1 MKKIIIPVDFSEH
14 SEFALEAAALL
25 AKKFDSELLILH
37 MLELSNMMYSS
48 SVNDQYEEVAF
59 YLKLAEQKFDDFL
72 DKPYL
77 VGVKITPIVKHFKV
91 FSEVNEIAKQHHA
104 DLVVMGSHGSS
115 GFKEFVIGSNA
126 EKVIRNAEIQVL
138 IVKNKLN
145 AIDFTEIIFLSNF
158 EKEMTNAFVKAKHI
172 CDQFDASL
180 KLLNINIPTDRFQ
193 STIEL
198 DEKITQFFDNAEW
211 HTDRKKDVICI
222 SDYTVEEG
230 VLNYAKTHPTDL
242 IIIPTHGR
250 KGISHFL
257 SGSIAE
263 DIVNHSE
270 ALIMTIKID

>member
-14 SEFALEAAALL
+14 SEFALETAALL

-37 MLELSNMMYSS
+37 MLELSTMMYSS

-59 YLKLAEQKFDDFL
+59 YLKLAEQKFDNFL

-77 VGVKITPIVKHFKV
+77 EDIKITPIVKHFKV
-91 FSEVNEIAKQHHA
+91 FSEVNEIAKQHQA

-126 EKVIRNAEIQVL
+126 EKVIRNAEIPVL
-138 IVKNKLN
+138 VVKNKLN
-145 AIDFTEIIFLSNF
+145 AVDFSEIIFLSNF
-158 EKEMTNAFVKAKHI
+158 DKEMTNAFVKAKHI
-172 CDQFDASL
+172 CNQFDARL
-180 KLLNINIPTDRFQ
+180 KLLNVNIPTDRFQ
-193 STIEL
+193 STVEL
-198 DEKITQFFDNAEW
+198 DTKITQFFDNAEW

-263 DIVNHSE
+263 DIVNHSD